1 MILANVST
9 QIPGYWN
16 TIDEAPANPRQFGT
30 IIANRTA
37 ANIVNDDIKNVGW
50 ELDTDIQS
58 LIEIIESEKAE
69 YNSIGSDWYYE
80 DPEDIG

>member
-16 TIDEAPANPRQFGT
+16 TIDEAPGNPRQFGT

-37 ANIVNDDIKNVGW
+37 ANIENDDIKNVD
-50 ELDTDIQS
+50 E
-58 LIEIIESEKAE
+58 
-69 YNSIGSDWYYE
+69 N
-80 DPEDIG
+80 